1 MTLLTIAGTKPLI
14 PKSMMVLF
22 VATKRDLARDKLNL
36 CLCHG
41 TQDVKLKRDWITN
54 GANLSGSHW
63 DSAGSAPPRF
73 SRAKLLGALTRRL
86 QDNSFQIIAV
96 HGVFEG
102 ANQLNN

>member
-36 CLCHG
+36 YLCHG

-54 GANLSGSHW
+54 SANWSGYMGTQLDRHHRALAAPSFLEPSRDDCKIIHFRLSQFMVCLKERIS
-63 DSAGSAPPRF
+63 
-73 SRAKLLGALTRRL
+73 
-86 QDNSFQIIAV
+86 
-96 HGVFEG
+96 
-102 ANQLNN
+102 